1 MNLSL
6 VTSKMQQLQCC
17 VVVATYNNEKTLA
30 KVLDGILAY
39 TSDIVLVND
48 GSEDRTLEILQ
59 NYPQIT
65 QIHLPKNKGKGYA
78 LKKGFKKAVELG
90 FEYAITLDTDG
101 QHFPIDIPSFV
112 ETLENSETPEILIIG
127 DRNMNNADVLAS
139 SAKGN
144 RVSGYW
150 VRSVTGLTLTDTQS
164 GFRLYPI
171 KAMQKIVFFWS
182 TRKFEFETEAIV
194 KSHWR
199 GIKIINIP
207 IQILYPKDR
216 VSHFRPFMDIARIV
230 VLIIWFL
237 IVRGLYIIPRD
248 FLRSLKKK
256 GFKRFFVEDFLR
268 NGDSPKKKAL
278 SIALGIFLGLSPLW
292 GFHTVIVIFLAIL
305 LKLNKVIAFAFSNI
319 SLPPFIPFVLL
330 MSIRTGD
337 LVLGKNSSF
346 SLEELQDFNAIQQL
360 ESYLVGSI
368 VLSVSCA
375 IIFGLLGYILLKITQ
390 PNKVV
395 AHG

>member
-90 FEYAITLDTDG
+90 FDYAITLDTDG

-112 ETLENSETPEILIIG
+112 ETLENSDTPEILIIG
-127 DRNMNNADVLAS
+127 DRKMNNADVLAS

-237 IVRGLYIIPRD
+237 IVKGLYIIPRD

-278 SIALGIFLGLSPLW
+278 SIALGIFIGLSPLW

>member
-1 MNLSL
+1 MDLSL

-30 KVLDGILAY
+30 QVLDGILVY
-39 TSDIVLVND
+39 TNAVILVND
-48 GSEDRTLEILQ
+48 GSQDGTSEILQ
-59 NYPQIT
+59 HYPQIT
-65 QIHLPKNKGKGYA
+65 QIQLPRNKGKGYA
-78 LKKGFKKAVELG
+78 LKKGFKKAVSLG
-90 FEYAITLDTDG
+90 FAYAITLDTDG
-101 QHFPIDIPSFV
+101 QHFPEDIPLFV
-112 ETLENSETPEILIIG
+112 AALEASETPEVLIIG
-127 DRNMNNADVLAS
+127 DRNMNTADVLAR

-150 VRSVTGLTLTDTQS
+150 VRSVTGLTLNDTQS

-199 GIKIINIP
+199 GIKIVNIP

-248 FLRSLKKK
+248 FLRNLKKK
-256 GFKRFFVEDFLR
+256 GFKRFFVEDFLK

-278 SIALGIFLGLSPLW
+278 SIALGVFLGLSPLW

-337 LVLGKNSSF
+337 LVLGKNSSL
-346 SLEELQDFNAIQQL
+346 SMEELKDFNAIQQL
-360 ESYLVGSI
+360 ESYFVGSI

-375 IIFGLLGYILLKITQ
+375 VIFGLLGYLLLKIAQ
-390 PNKVV
+390 PKNIV